1 MEVVEASSSV
11 KRKSDE
17 DDEETGATTKV
28 LVRSFAS
35 DQNIS
40 GMCSTNE
47 NSRVSNGDLKIVL
60 SGVKKKMRHYH
71 PGAITR
77 ALTKAIGEYADIRVL
92 ASGDLSVT

>member
-17 DDEETGATTKV
+17 DDDETGATTKV
-28 LVRSFAS
+28 LVTSFAS
-35 DQNIS
+35 GQNIT
-40 GMCSTNE
+40 GMCSADE
-47 NSRVSNGDLKIVL
+47 SSRASKGDLKIVV

-77 ALTKAIGEYADIRVL
+77 ALTKAIGGYTDIRVL
-92 ASGDLSVT
+92 PS